1 MLLREKKDD
10 VDLKKNILIFQIMSD
25 TKKRGRGRPSKA
37 TILEEDLDEEQPI
50 APKKAKAP
58 PKKKKAPVKTDGK

>member
-1 MLLREKKDD
+1 
-10 VDLKKNILIFQIMSD
+10 MSELVAEGVASD
-25 TKKRGRGRPSKA
+25 PHDSNSKA

-58 PKKKKAPVKTDGK
+58 PKKKKAPVKTEGKYLTKISR

>member
-1 MLLREKKDD
+1 MQKKFR
-10 VDLKKNILIFQIMSD
+10 KRIILIFQIMSD

-58 PKKKKAPVKTDGK
+58 PKKKKAPVKTEGKYTT

>member
-1 MLLREKKDD
+1 
-10 VDLKKNILIFQIMSD
+10 MSD

-37 TILEEDLDEEQPI
+37 TKLEEDVDEEQPI

-58 PKKKKAPVKTDGK
+58 PKKKQAPVTTEGK

>member
-1 MLLREKKDD
+1 M
-10 VDLKKNILIFQIMSD
+10 FQIMSD

-58 PKKKKAPVKTDGK
+58 PKKKKAPVKTEGK

>member
-1 MLLREKKDD
+1 
-10 VDLKKNILIFQIMSD
+10 MSD

-58 PKKKKAPVKTDGK
+58 PKKKKAPVKTEGKYLTKIPRY